1 MAMQVEPV
9 VAEAHITDDR
19 AKLGV
24 LRAQLDRFSLKID
37 GSVQELWN
45 KTNIGGPTIYACSD
59 PTTPASFCGGTFAGL
74 TLPGMLVP
82 ASEQQPGAWTGL
94 SNFSANLNYYLFSGF
109 RVEANVKRAKVAHE
123 AAIVQVKQQRKD
135 TALAVARAYWQV
147 RDNFLVLAGVE
158 NIGDRQYREHLD
170 LRTGNGVF
178 QPGINF
184 SAGMKVSY

>member
-1 MAMQVEPV
+1 MAMRAIALITLLLTASVARAETRKLSLQEAVQAAMHVDPV
-9 VAEAHITDDR
+9 VSEAHITDDR

-45 KTNIGGPTIYACSD
+45 KSNIGGPTIYTCSD

-94 SNFSANLNYYLFSGF
+94 SN
-109 RVEANVKRAKVAHE
+109 
-123 AAIVQVKQQRKD
+123 
-135 TALAVARAYWQV
+135 
-147 RDNFLVLAGVE
+147 
-158 NIGDRQYREHLD
+158 
-170 LRTGNGVF
+170 
-178 QPGINF
+178 
-184 SAGMKVSY
+184 